1 MLSIQGNMLIIIIIV
16 TITMKCTSAV
26 ADTFC
31 RNKFH
36 RNMPQEVFILCP
48 FYLTLLDIIY
58 LTYYSLQTLTLIIF
72 YLEERLKSSQ

>member
-36 RNMPQEVFILCP
+36 RKYATEGFHIMSFLSYFVGYYIFD
-48 FYLTLLDIIY
+48 LL
-58 LTYYSLQTLTLIIF
+58 
-72 YLEERLKSSQ
+72 